1 MVLNLNGNRTFLD
14 VKTHQACILLLF
26 ENQESMSYATIVEK
40 TDIKD
45 NMLNEYLKFMT
56 THAPNAIFKRQ
67 KGKDDPFSPDEII
80 SFNTG
85 FKSAQRRVILHSSK
99 MNKALR
105 DKDHDKDNDKAMKE
119 LEHERG
125 FQIDALSVRVM
136 KHRRVLKFN
145 ALIEEVIRMCT
156 IFQPQITLIKKRLEA
171 LIEKGYFM
179 RDEKD
184 KATLIYVP

>member
-85 FKSAQRRVILHSSK
+85 FKSA
-99 MNKALR
+99 
-105 DKDHDKDNDKAMKE
+105 
-119 LEHERG
+119 
-125 FQIDALSVRVM
+125 
-136 KHRRVLKFN
+136 
-145 ALIEEVIRMCT
+145 
-156 IFQPQITLIKKRLEA
+156 
-171 LIEKGYFM
+171 
-179 RDEKD
+179 
-184 KATLIYVP
+184 